1 MDYQN
6 IRTDDFTEFTLIF
19 MRFNGY
25 FNRILSKVF
34 GLEVNIITINLYQYN
49 LKLKYSWKSIE
60 YIDSNETV
68 FNEEIIINDRYICLF
83 SYKRLAIVVSNL
95 IHKCRIRI

>member
-34 GLEVNIITINLYQYN
+34 GLEENIITINLE
-49 LKLKYSWKSIE
+49 LTSDKVKRYSMK
-60 YIDSNETV
+60 
-68 FNEEIIINDRYICLF
+68 
-83 SYKRLAIVVSNL
+83 K
-95 IHKCRIRI
+95 

>member
-34 GLEVNIITINLYQYN
+34 GVEENVITINLE
-49 LKLKYSWKSIE
+49 L
-60 YIDSNETV
+60 T
-68 FNEEIIINDRYICLF
+68 
-83 SYKRLAIVVSNL
+83 
-95 IHKCRIRI
+95 

>member
-34 GLEVNIITINLYQYN
+34 GVEENIITINLE
-49 LKLKYSWKSIE
+49 LERYSMK
-60 YIDSNETV
+60 
-68 FNEEIIINDRYICLF
+68 
-83 SYKRLAIVVSNL
+83 K
-95 IHKCRIRI
+95 